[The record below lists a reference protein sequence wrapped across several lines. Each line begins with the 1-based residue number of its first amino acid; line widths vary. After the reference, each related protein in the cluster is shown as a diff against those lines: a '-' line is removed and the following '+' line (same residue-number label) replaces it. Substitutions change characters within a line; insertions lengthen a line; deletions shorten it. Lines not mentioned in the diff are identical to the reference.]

1 VVKLETETMSLGVVE
16 LRGIAIPAEYEPLPE
31 PTEFGDLAPARRL
44 YRAIGQEPT
53 RNRPSSELLI
63 RRIRKGLG
71 LPRIN
76 ALVDAVNH
84 CSATLALPFGCY
96 DRDRIRGEVVVRLG
110 REGEAF
116 EGVGHRIV
124 HVADRYAACD
134 DEGPFGNPTM
144 DSMRTRI
151 TLETR
156 NALVLVY
163 APADHDLPRLPWV
176 AAVLGAVAG
185 GEVRSFPLHPRDGDL
200 PRV

>member
-1 VVKLETETMSLGVVE
+1 MVKLLAETMSLGVVE
-16 LRGIAIPAEYEPLPE
+16 LSGISIPAEYASLPE
-31 PTEFGDLAPARRL
+31 PAEFGDLSLARRL

-53 RNRPSSELLI
+53 RDRPSSELLI

-116 EGVGHRIV
+116 EGVGHRPV

-134 DEGPFGNPTM
+134 DQGPFGNPTM

-151 TLETR
+151 TPETR

-163 APADHDLPRLPWV
+163 APADHAHPRLPWV
-176 AAVLGAVAG
+176 AGALLAAVGGVAAG
-185 GEVRSFPLHPRDGDL
+185 RVLL
-200 PRV
+200 PKS